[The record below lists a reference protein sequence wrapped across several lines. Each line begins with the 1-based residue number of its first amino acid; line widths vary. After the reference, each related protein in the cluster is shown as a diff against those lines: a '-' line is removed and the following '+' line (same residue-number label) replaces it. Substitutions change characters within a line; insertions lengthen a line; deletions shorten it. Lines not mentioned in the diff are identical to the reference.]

1 MSQHIPTTFLTGATG
16 LLGHYVLRDL
26 LLKGRRVVAML
37 RPPIDGAR
45 ERLGDLLSP
54 LGINLDAY
62 VDDDRLVLVEGALP
76 DELPSPTWGKTDE
89 IVACAASLQ
98 LLSNGNLEPQK
109 TNVLGTQELLRWAD
123 RHAVRNLHAVSTAY
137 VCGFTSSVVRE
148 EFHRTEPTFQTDYE
162 RTKWIAESMLHKW
175 ATQPGRILT
184 IYRPSFLVGDSTTGY
199 TTQFNGFYQAAR
211 LISILKEQH
220 KGHNGDLTY
229 IPLRI
234 PARPETPF
242 QNLVPVDYA
251 SQVIAEVVCEPRF
264 HGRIYHL
271 TDPAPPRFSDF
282 KSCMEEYFG
291 LHGGYFADARDMSK
305 DMSTAESLLWEK
317 YDLLMPRIQHTPNFD
332 CTNVHDVLT
341 AMGMTFPV
349 IDRDRFFTLL
359 DYAESK
365 GWGTKSNG
373 RLARSHS

>member
-1 MSQHIPTTFLTGATG
+1 MSQDISTTFLTGATG

-26 LLKGRRVVAML
+26 LQKNRRVVAMV
-37 RPPIDGAR
+37 RGGVAQSR
-45 ERLGDLLSP
+45 ERLADLLSP
-54 LGINLDAY
+54 LSIDIDEYLENG
-62 VDDDRLVLVEGALP
+62 RLILADGALP
-76 DELPSPTWGKTDE
+76 DDLPEPFWGRTDD

-98 LLSNGNLEPQK
+98 LLSNGNMEPQK
-109 TNVLGTQELLRWAD
+109 TNVLGTEALLRWAD
-123 RHAVRNLHAVSTAY
+123 RHGVRNLHAVSTAY
-137 VCGFTSSVVRE
+137 VCGFTSNVVRE
-148 EFHRTEPTFQTDYE
+148 EFHQAEPTFQTDYE
-162 RTKWIAESMLHKW
+162 RTNWVAEKMLQQW
-175 ATQPGRILT
+175 AAQPGRTLT
-184 IYRPSFLVGDSTTGY
+184 IFRPSFLVGDSSTGY

-234 PARPETPF
+234 PAKPETPF

-251 SQVIAEVVCEPRF
+251 SQVIAEVVCDASF

-271 TDPAPPRFSDF
+271 TDPAPPNFLDF

-291 LHGGYFADARDMSK
+291 LHGGYFADAQELSRDMN
-305 DMSTAESLLWEK
+305 TAESLLWEK

-332 CTNVHDVLT
+332 CANARQVIAATGIN
-341 AMGMTFPV
+341 FPSL
-349 IDRDRFFTLL
+349 DRDRFFTLL

-365 GWGTKSNG
+365 GWGTKTNG
-373 RLARSHS
+373 RMAKSH

>member
-1 MSQHIPTTFLTGATG
+1 MSQVIPTTFLTGATG

-37 RPPIDGAR
+37 RAPLAVNR
-45 ERLGDLLSP
+45 ERLAEMLTP
-54 LGINLDAY
+54 LAIELDEY
-62 VDDDRLVLVEGALP
+62 IDSGRLILVEGALP
-76 DELPSPTWGKTDE
+76 DELPEPTWGRIDE

-98 LLSNGNLEPQK
+98 LLSNGNMEPQK

-123 RHAVRNLHAVSTAY
+123 QQGVTNLHAVSTAY
-137 VCGFTSSVVRE
+137 VCGFTSEIVRE
-148 EFHRTEPTFQTDYE
+148 EFHRAEPTFQTDYE
-162 RTKWIAESMLHKW
+162 RTKWIAESMLLTW
-175 ATQPGRILT
+175 AAQPGRTLT
-184 IYRPSFLVGDSTTGY
+184 LYRPSFLVGDSMTGY

-220 KGHNGDLTY
+220 KGHNSDLTY

-251 SQVIAEVVCEPRF
+251 SQVIAEVVCQPQF

-271 TDPAPPRFSDF
+271 TDPSPPKFSDF

-291 LHGGYFADARDMSK
+291 LHGGYFADAGEMSRDMN
-305 DMSTAESLLWEK
+305 TAESLLWEK
-317 YDLLMPRIQHTPNFD
+317 YDLLMPRIQHTPDFD
-332 CTNVHDVLT
+332 STNVHEVL
-341 AMGMTFPV
+341 AAAGLAFPAL
-349 IDRDRFFTLL
+349 DRDRFFTLL

-365 GWGTKSNG
+365 GWGNKSNG
-373 RLARSHS
+373 RLARSH